1 MNVPGAYRT
10 RIVDGELRDRL
21 AAIGAVVIEGPRAC
35 GKTSTARETAA
46 SEVLLDLD
54 EDARGIAV
62 LDPALLLDGAVPRL
76 IDEWQLVPAIWNHV
90 RRAVDD
96 RQATGQFILTGS
108 AVPTDDIT
116 RHTGAGRISRLRM
129 RPMSLAESGDS
140 SAAISL
146 RALLGDA
153 TARATDSGHDLRRI
167 AELIC
172 RGGWP
177 RLIDQGVEAAT
188 VTLAGY
194 LDDVCRVDAPR
205 VDGHRRDP
213 ARLRR
218 LLSALAR
225 NTATPVALT
234 TLGADAAGGDGPID
248 EKTVRS
254 YLDVLERL
262 MVIEHQPAWAP
273 HLRSRARLRT
283 TPSRHFVDP
292 SLAAAA
298 ALGASPATIMRDL
311 NLFGLLFESMVV
323 RDLRVYSQPLDADV
337 FIYNDNTLEVDAIVV
352 ERWSGRWGAF
362 EIKLGGSAL
371 IDRAAD
377 ALTRFRDRLD
387 LTKCGEPAC
396 LGVIV
401 ATGFGYQRKDG
412 VQVIPI
418 GTLGP

>member
-1 MNVPGAYRT
+1 VSPSGAYRT
-10 RIVDGELRDRL
+10 RIVDDELRERL

-35 GKTSTARETAA
+35 GKTSTAREAAA
-46 SEVLLDLD
+46 SEVLFDLD
-54 EDARGIAV
+54 EDARATAA
-62 LDPALLLDGAVPRL
+62 LDPGLLLDGPVPRL

-96 RQATGQFILTGS
+96 RRATGQFILTGS

-116 RHTGAGRISRLRM
+116 RHTGAGRIGRLRM
-129 RPMSLAESGDS
+129 RPMSLVESGDS
-140 SAAISL
+140 SAAVSL
-146 RALLGDA
+146 RGLLDGA
-153 TARATDSGHDLRRI
+153 TARSPDSGHDLRRI

-177 RLIDQGVEAAT
+177 SLIDQAVNSISAT
-188 VTLAGY
+188 LTDY
-194 LDDVCRVDAPR
+194 LDDVCRIDVPR

-213 ARLRR
+213 IRLRR

-234 TLGADAAGGDGPID
+234 TLGSDAAGGDGAID

-292 SLAAAA
+292 SLAVA
-298 ALGASPATIMRDL
+298 ALGASPQTILRDL
-311 NLFGLLFESMVV
+311 SFFGLLFESMVV
-323 RDLRVYSQPLDADV
+323 RDLRVFAQPLDADV
-337 FIYNDNTLEVDAIVV
+337 FIYNDNTLEIDAIVV

-362 EIKLGGSAL
+362 EIKLGGSTP

-377 ALTRFRDRLD
+377 SLNRFRERLD
-387 LTKCGEPAC
+387 LSKCGEPAF

-401 ATGFGYQRKDG
+401 ATGFGYRRKDG

-418 GTLGP
+418 GALGP